1 MKIKRFFSITIILSV
16 LCLTSCIDSVQ
27 SVSYKNGQYIITSR
41 FTMSKD
47 MISTLVSLGESDTN
61 DLDYA
66 EDLEDY
72 VDVFGNILGDSM
84 TSKSPKLR
92 QEVNELYKSL
102 RDSNMF
108 PAGGYT
114 SKVDTN
120 ADVGIH
126 YEANVYANSYREK
139 DFSAYIPKKYKNAL
153 TLELSENLTDSSS
166 EELNEFAGLLSGM
179 KHRIYVEKIFYQL

>member
-120 ADVGIH
+120 SDYRGKSLTFYDVGEMWCI
-126 YEANVYANSYREK
+126 ELP
-139 DFSAYIPKKYKNAL
+139 FSF
-153 TLELSENLTDSSS
+153 LSEKNSISYKYIVMY
-166 EELNEFAGLLSGM
+166 F
-179 KHRIYVEKIFYQL
+179 